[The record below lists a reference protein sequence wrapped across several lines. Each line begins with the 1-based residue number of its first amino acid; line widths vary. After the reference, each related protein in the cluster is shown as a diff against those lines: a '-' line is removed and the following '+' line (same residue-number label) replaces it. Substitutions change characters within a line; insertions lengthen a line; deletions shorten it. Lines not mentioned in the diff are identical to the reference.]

1 MNNKRGIPKPVRLL
15 YAHDDL
21 INAETMLQAIDDA
34 YNTAVSQ
41 KPTINKN
48 TTKEN
53 SIQSEAP
60 DLKRLASALK
70 SLTPDCEE
78 DIWKLKRLAPM
89 AKAAKD
95 HPELSDQLRELAR
108 DWSSG
113 ELAGS
118 SSVAWSTAGKKGGL
132 TGEAAF
138 EIEWDRF
145 SKSNYTGKSTTLN
158 TIYYDAMEVG
168 WKAPNDEFTTVN
180 DDVIKADGDEPLDAL
195 QTLQK
200 KYALINLNGRIF
212 TFDQQRLETTAGQP
226 AQKLELSGQGDA
238 TILLKRTINAKFPN
252 SENKKIA
259 AEFFESPETTL
270 YEGVEFN
277 PKSNSKNYLNLWV
290 GPYRKAKKGEWP
302 TIDAFLLNVICDGD
316 ESSYNYLINYIAH
329 ALQKPEEKPGVMII
343 LLGGQGIGKG
353 TFGRLMQK
361 IWTSTYLQVSNIDAI
376 TGNFNGALERSFIVF
391 MDEALFAGD
400 RKSSDALKSLVT
412 EPLILLNEKHQPAR
426 QAQSYHRFIAA
437 TNAMHLKHTDN
448 DDRRDFVL
456 QVSDR
461 YKNDHNYWNEL
472 DHEMNHGGIES
483 FMYDLLERDL
493 SSFNV
498 RAKPSTVALLEQK
511 LMSLGPIERW
521 WHDCLENGAFEL
533 IADDGE
539 RVTSGRWMNFHETSS
554 LIAYVMEFSGG
565 KIYRKPT
572 PKDIVSTL
580 TKLCPSI
587 AKEQKSVGGIRRR
600 GLGLPKLHVA
610 REEFEAYIGGSL
622 SWLQFNG

>member
-1 MNNKRGIPKPVRLL
+1 
-15 YAHDDL
+15 
-21 INAETMLQAIDDA
+21 
-34 YNTAVSQ
+34 
-41 KPTINKN
+41 
-48 TTKEN
+48 
-53 SIQSEAP
+53 
-60 DLKRLASALK
+60 
-70 SLTPDCEE
+70 
-78 DIWKLKRLAPM
+78 
-89 AKAAKD
+89 
-95 HPELSDQLRELAR
+95 
-108 DWSSG
+108 
-113 ELAGS
+113 
-118 SSVAWSTAGKKGGL
+118 
-132 TGEAAF
+132 
-138 EIEWDRF
+138 
-145 SKSNYTGKSTTLN
+145 
-158 TIYYDAMEVG
+158 MEVG
-168 WKAPNDEFTTVN
+168 WKAPNDEFTTIN

-195 QTLQK
+195 QTLQT
-200 KYALINLNGRIF
+200 KYALINLNGRVF

-226 AQKLELSGQGDA
+226 AQKLELSNQGDA
-238 TILLKRTINAKFPN
+238 TILLKRAIKAKFPN
-252 SENKKIA
+252 SEDRKIA
-259 AEFFESPETTL
+259 TEFFVSPETTY

-277 PKSNSKNYLNLWV
+277 PKRDNKNSLNLWV

-343 LLGGQGIGKG
+343 LMGGQGIGKG
-353 TFGRLMQK
+353 TLGRIIQK
-361 IWTSTYLQVSNIDAI
+361 IWPSTYLQVSNIDAI
-376 TGNFNGALERSFIVF
+376 TGNFNGALERSYFVF

-412 EPLILLNEKHQPAR
+412 EPLILINEKHQPAR
-426 QAQSYHRFIAA
+426 LTQSYHRFIAA

-472 DHEMNHGGIES
+472 DHEMNHGGIEA

-587 AKEQKSVGGIRRR
+587 AREQKTVGGIRRR
-600 GLGLPKLHVA
+600 GLGLPKLHIA
-610 REEFEAYIGGSL
+610 REEFETYIGGSL